1 MDLRGICD
9 GAIQTVN
16 QNIIVTVQLSV
27 GFVIG
32 SGGKQ
37 LPQYETHTGIAAQL
51 QAMTYSDLRQVDG
64 LNIQGVKKS
73 IYLFGSLSGVVRPNQ
88 QGGDLITIAS
98 QGGAAPQDVGTWLTV
113 QVLESWP
120 TWTKACIALQ
130 GGA

>member
-9 GAIQTVN
+9 GAIQVVN
-16 QNIIVTVQLSV
+16 QNITVSIQLSV

-32 SGGKQ
+32 AGGKQ
-37 LPQYETHTGIAAQL
+37 LPQYENYTGIRAQL
-51 QAMTYSDLRQVDG
+51 QAMTYGDLRQVDG

-88 QGGDLITIAS
+88 KGGDVITITS
-98 QGGAAPQDVGTWLTV
+98 DGGAAPQDVGTWLTV

-130 GGA
+130 GGM